1 MKKFIKE
8 NKLFIKSI
16 IITLL
21 LQAINYFLI
30 GNLVSDY
37 KILETNINFPL
48 IKWFIYIY
56 NSWYPFV
63 ILTSYLI
70 YKNNVDLY
78 KKLIFTMLLS
88 FLLADLTFIIYPT
101 GVIRPEFPTLTITD
115 FVINTTY
122 YLDNPPINCLPSLHA
137 LVCYL
142 LIYYI
147 NKTKYKTISKIS
159 IIIYLILI
167 ILSTLFTHQ
176 HILIDL
182 IFALI
187 YLIIAMIII
196 KLLYPKLK
204 ETLKFIF

>member
-70 YKNNVDLY
+70 YNNNVDLY

-88 FLLADLTFIIYPT
+88 FLLADLTFIIYPS

>member
-147 NKTKYKTISKIS
+147 SKTKYKIISKIS

-187 YLIIAMIII
+187 YLMIAMIII